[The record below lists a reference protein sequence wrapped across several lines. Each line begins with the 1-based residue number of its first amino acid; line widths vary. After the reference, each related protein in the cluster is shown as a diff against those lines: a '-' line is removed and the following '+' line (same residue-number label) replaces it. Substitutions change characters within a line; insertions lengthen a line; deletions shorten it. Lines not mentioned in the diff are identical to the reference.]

1 MKISILGSGSGGNA
15 TYIESENGKILIDAG
30 FSCKKIEERLNS
42 IQRELSDINGILIT
56 HEHIDHI
63 QGAGIISRKYNI
75 PIYITQES
83 FKAGE
88 AKLGKI
94 STENLKIIDNKKFII
109 NDSLLIKPF
118 DVMHDAQRT
127 VGYRIESQNGKI
139 AAISTDIGYVNNI
152 VRENF
157 KEADIMVIESNYDYN
172 MLMNCSYPWDLKARV
187 KSRNGHL
194 SNNEAAK
201 FIKEMYNEKLKKIYL
216 VHISKDSN
224 NPDIVRDTVAQELR
238 ANRIRVEY
246 ELARQ
251 DMATELFEL

>member
-1 MKISILGSGSGGNA
+1 MKISILGSGSGGNSI
-15 TYIESENGKILIDAG
+15 YLESEKGKILIDAG

-42 IQRELSDINGILIT
+42 INRELKDISAILIT

-75 PIYITQES
+75 PIYITPES
-83 FKAGE
+83 FKVGE
-88 AKLGKI
+88 GKLGKI
-94 STENLKIIDNKKFII
+94 SPENLKFIEGKFII
-109 NDSLLIKPF
+109 NDSLLVKPF

-127 VGYRIESQNGKI
+127 VGYRIETQSGRV

-172 MLMNCSYPWDLKARV
+172 MLMNCNYPWDLKARV

-194 SNNEAAK
+194 SNNDAAK
-201 FIKEMYNEKLKKIYL
+201 FIKDMYDEKLKKVYL
-216 VHISKDSN
+216 AHISKDSN
-224 NPDIVRDTVAQELR
+224 NPLLVQKTLAQELKG
-238 ANRIRVEY
+238 NKIKVSY
-246 ELARQ
+246 ELAKQ
-251 DMATELFEL
+251 ELATKLFEL

>member
-94 STENLKIIDNKKFII
+94 SIENLKIIDNKKFII

>member
-1 MKISILGSGSGGNA
+1 MKISILGSGSGGNSI
-15 TYIESENGKILIDAG
+15 YLESEKGKILVDAG

-42 IQRELSDINGILIT
+42 IDRSLADINGILIT

-75 PIYITQES
+75 PIYITPES

-88 AKLGKI
+88 GKI
-94 STENLKIIDNKKFII
+94 GKIAPENLKFIDNKFVI
-109 NDSLLIKPF
+109 NDSLLVKPF

-127 VGYRIESQNGKI
+127 VGYRIESQNGKV

-157 KEADIMVIESNYDYN
+157 KEADVVVIESNYDYN
-172 MLMNCSYPWDLKARV
+172 MLMNCNYPWDLKARV

-194 SNNEAAK
+194 SNNDAAK
-201 FIKEMYNEKLKKIYL
+201 FIKEMYNEKLKKVYL
-216 VHISKDSN
+216 AHISKDSN
-224 NPDIVRDTVAQELR
+224 NPLLVERTLMQELEE
-238 ANRIRVEY
+238 NKIKLSY
-246 ELARQ
+246 ELAKQ
-251 DMATELFEL
+251 DLPTKLFEL

>member
-75 PIYITQES
+75 RIYITQES

-172 MLMNCSYPWDLKARV
+172 MLMNCSYPSDLKARV
-187 KSRNGHL
+187 KRRNGHL

-216 VHISKDSN
+216 AHISKDSN

>member
-15 TYIESENGKILIDAG
+15 TYIESERGKILIDAG

-42 IQRELSDINGILIT
+42 IQRKISDINGILIT

-75 PIYITQES
+75 PIYITPES

-88 AKLGKI
+88 GKLGKI
-94 STENLKIIDNKKFII
+94 APENLKLIDNNKFII

-127 VGYRIESQNGKI
+127 VGYRIESQNGKV
-139 AAISTDIGYVNNI
+139 AAISTDIGYVSNI

-201 FIKEMYNEKLKKIYL
+201 FVKEMYNEKLKKVYL
-216 VHISKDSN
+216 AHISKDSN
-224 NPDIVRDTVAQELR
+224 NPDIVRDTIAQELR
-238 ANRIRVEY
+238 ENRIRLEY

-251 DMATELFEL
+251 DIATELFEL

>member
-127 VGYRIESQNGKI
+127 VGYRIESQNGK
-139 AAISTDIGYVNNI
+139 
-152 VRENF
+152 
-157 KEADIMVIESNYDYN
+157 
-172 MLMNCSYPWDLKARV
+172 
-187 KSRNGHL
+187 
-194 SNNEAAK
+194 
-201 FIKEMYNEKLKKIYL
+201 
-216 VHISKDSN
+216 
-224 NPDIVRDTVAQELR
+224 
-238 ANRIRVEY
+238 
-246 ELARQ
+246 
-251 DMATELFEL
+251 

>member
-15 TYIESENGKILIDAG
+15 TYIESDRGKILIDAG

-42 IQRELSDINGILIT
+42 IQREISDINGILIT

-75 PIYITQES
+75 PIYITPES

-88 AKLGKI
+88 SKLGKI
-94 STENLKIIDNKKFII
+94 APENLKLIESNKFII
-109 NDSLLIKPF
+109 NDSLLVKPF

-127 VGYRIESQNGKI
+127 VGYRIESQNGKV
-139 AAISTDIGYVNNI
+139 AVISTDIGYINNV

-157 KEADIMVIESNYDYN
+157 KEANIMVIESNYDYN
-172 MLMNCSYPWDLKARV
+172 MLMKCNYPWDLKARV

-201 FIKEMYNEKLKKIYL
+201 FIKDMYDEKLKKVYL
-216 VHISKDSN
+216 AHISKDSN

-238 ANRIRVEY
+238 ENKIRLEY

-251 DMATELFEL
+251 DIATELFEL

>member
-15 TYIESENGKILIDAG
+15 TYIESDRGKILIDAG

-42 IQRELSDINGILIT
+42 IQREISDINGILIT

-75 PIYITQES
+75 PIYITPES

-88 AKLGKI
+88 SKLGKI
-94 STENLKIIDNKKFII
+94 APENLKLIESNKFII
-109 NDSLLIKPF
+109 NDSLLVKPF

-127 VGYRIESQNGKI
+127 VGYRIEAQNGKV
-139 AAISTDIGYVNNI
+139 AVISTDIGYINNV

-157 KEADIMVIESNYDYN
+157 KEANIMVIESNYDYN
-172 MLMNCSYPWDLKARV
+172 MLMKCNYPWDLKARV

-201 FIKEMYNEKLKKIYL
+201 FIKDMYDEKLKKVYL
-216 VHISKDSN
+216 AHISKDSN
-224 NPDIVRDTVAQELR
+224 NPEIVRDTVAQELR
-238 ANRIRVEY
+238 ENKIRLEY

-251 DMATELFEL
+251 DIATELFEL